1 MNMKRMKKMIALV
14 MAATMLITIAGCRRK
29 IKKVNEDAVI
39 DALEDVLDLEE
50 VPLMESWELHDN
62 SDYYYVVEFDDGSLN
77 VSGHVHNDGD
87 PRAGT
92 NIMFYI
98 QDDKDDAEDKFL
110 EYYENYENMDP
121 DVMYYKEGEW
131 GYIIMDRG
139 SVFTAV
145 YYIDDTLLWVH
156 GGTEENAEYGREF
169 IRELGLPLK

>member
-1 MNMKRMKKMIALV
+1 MKRFKKTIALV

-29 IKKVNEDAVI
+29 IKKVDEDAVI

-50 VPLMESWELHDN
+50 VPLMESCEN

-77 VSGHVHNDGD
+77 VSGHVHNDDD
-87 PRAGT
+87 PRAAT
-92 NIMFYI
+92 NIMFHI
-98 QDDKDDAEDKFL
+98 KDDEDDAEDKFL

-139 SVFTAV
+139 SVFIAV
-145 YYIDDTLLWVH
+145 YYIDDTLLFVN
-156 GGTEENAEYGREF
+156 GGSEENAEYGREF

>member
-1 MNMKRMKKMIALV
+1 MKRFKKTIALV
-14 MAATMLITIAGCRRK
+14 MAAAMLVSIAGCHKK
-29 IKKVNEDAVI
+29 IKKVDEDAVI

-50 VPLMESWELHDN
+50 VPLMESYDN
-62 SDYYYVVEFDDGSLN
+62 SDYYYVVESDDGSLN
-77 VSGHVHNDGD
+77 VTGHVHNDDD

-92 NIMFYI
+92 NIMFHI
-98 QDDKDDAEDKFL
+98 QDDEDDAEDKFL

-121 DVMYYKEGEW
+121 EIMYYKEGEW